1 MNNNAKKLVDGAIA
15 ELKANLEQGKSEAL
29 VRYLEC
35 MSRFHNYS
43 WSNLLLINR
52 QCPTATNV
60 AGFRRWQELGRWVR
74 KGEKGIGIIAPM
86 NCRKKSEAEAE
97 SEGERFIAGFRV
109 VYVFDVAQ
117 TDGEAMPELRQ
128 PIGEPSIALHRLE
141 SAVTAAGITLV
152 YGPLPEH
159 QDGYSAPGEIGIA
172 DRLSPT
178 SRFMTLAHELAH
190 QWLGHHMSQRLSR
203 TVEETEA
210 EACAFVVARAC
221 GIDGAASSSDYIQLY
236 SGDSKLLGESL
247 GRIQSVSKRIIEAID
262 LDETRSASCSL
273 MAA

>member
-1 MNNNAKKLVDGAIA
+1 MDNNAKKLVDGAIA

-43 WSNLLLINR
+43 WRNLLLISR
-52 QCPTATNV
+52 QCPTATYV
-60 AGFRRWQELGRWVR
+60 AGFRRWQELGRWVC

-86 NCRKKSEAEAE
+86 NFRKKRETEAAMED
-97 SEGERFIAGFRV
+97 ERFIAGFRV
-109 VYVFDVAQ
+109 VYVFDVMQ

-128 PIGEPSIALHRLE
+128 PIGDASVALHQLE
-141 SAVTAAGITLV
+141 AAVTEAGITLI
-152 YGPLPEH
+152 YKPLPEG

-172 DRLSPT
+172 ERLSPT
-178 SRFMTLAHELAH
+178 SRFMTLTHELAH
-190 QWLGHHMSQRLSR
+190 QWLGHLEPGGMSR

-221 GIDGAASSSDYIQLY
+221 GIDAVASSSDYIQLY

-247 GRIQSVSKRIIEAID
+247 GRVQTVSKRIIDAIS
-262 LDETRSASCSL
+262 LDGSRSDSSSAL
-273 MAA
+273 AA

>member
-1 MNNNAKKLVDGAIA
+1 MDNNAKKLVDGAIE

-43 WSNLLLINR
+43 WRNLLLICN
-52 QCPTATNV
+52 QYPTATIV

-86 NCRKKSEAEAE
+86 NCRKKQETDAKTED
-97 SEGERFIAGFRV
+97 ERFIAGFRV
-109 VYVFDVAQ
+109 VYVFDVSQ

-128 PIGEPSIALHRLE
+128 PIGDASVALHRLE
-141 SAVTAAGITLV
+141 AAVREAGITLI
-152 YGPLPEH
+152 YGPMPEY
-159 QDGYSAPGEIGIA
+159 QDGYSAAGEIGIA
-172 DRLSPT
+172 DRLTPT

-190 QWLGHHMSQRLSR
+190 QWLEHHKTKRLGR

-210 EACAFVVARAC
+210 EACAFVAARAC
-221 GIDGAASSSDYIQLY
+221 GVDAVASSSDYIQLY
-236 SGDSKLLGESL
+236 NGDCKLLGESL
-247 GRIQSVSKRIIEAID
+247 GRIQTVSKRIIDAIS
-262 LDETRSASCSL
+262 LDETRSASCSAL
-273 MAA
+273 AA